1 MPVPSW
7 AWLPALRPQMSDQQ
21 PCPCP
26 APPPLMTLSSPAQ
39 NDPRWPGPSLS
50 WSPPRPP
57 PPSPRASPSS
67 PSSGFSAP
75 LTAPL
80 LPGTLS
86 SHCPPSQALPP
97 RISPPP
103 TPSVSPSL
111 RSSGRSPFPPAP
123 APPWLLL
130 HPRGSPGPTVRGRPS
145 QRPLLRLRAPSLR
158 RYPFLRG
165 APSLGPPPP
174 PSPRG
179 PLRCPELLLS
189 APSPGAVLG
198 PPGRGA
204 GAAPLTW
211 DSGCGRAVCSP
222 KAQQDGGPG
231 SGQRRAQRGGGA
243 GRCRS
248 ERVWSGPHH
257 PDLGL
262 RLRLQRWPRPGPA
275 HAPPRGGVRVS
286 LAPSLLPTGVHVSR
300 GP

>member
-1 MPVPSW
+1 MT
-7 AWLPALRPQMSDQQ
+7 PAGQAPPLAGHLH
-21 PCPCP
+21 
-26 APPPLMTLSSPAQ
+26 APPPALAPLHPPHPPA
-39 NDPRWPGPSLS
+39 LV
-50 WSPPRPP
+50 
-57 PPSPRASPSS
+57 PPSPPLCCLVPSARTAPPPKPSLLASPR
-67 PSSGFSAP
+67 PQRP
-75 LTAPL
+75 
-80 LPGTLS
+80 
-86 SHCPPSQALPP
+86 
-97 RISPPP
+97 
-103 TPSVSPSL
+103 
-111 RSSGRSPFPPAP
+111 PFPPHCAP
-123 APPWLLL
+123 AAVHHFPQPLRPLGCSCTSG
-130 HPRGSPGPTVRGRPS
+130 HRGSPGPTVRGRPS